1 VKYAAKRTWPDK
13 PKSWEAKG
21 EAETAEAFALGFA
34 ADQGLGLGT
43 ELVVIER
50 EGEDAEIQFFKIANT
65 APYQLSQAEPRAG
78 AGGAVREASPSA
90 AAPTES
96 ADEGQDQDA
105 DEAAAPLDSLRP
117 FKTMVLYMAKV
128 ALIAFGAIYALGYLF
143 RYLRSALG

>member
-21 EAETAEAFALGFA
+21 EAETAEAFALEFA

-65 APYQLSQAEPRAG
+65 APYQLAHAEPRAG
-78 AGGAVREASPSA
+78 GAGGTPPQDPPREPSP
-90 AAPTES
+90 APPGGEPGGANTEV
-96 ADEGQDQDA
+96 
-105 DEAAAPLDSLRP
+105 AAAPLDSLRP
-117 FKTMVLYMAKV
+117 FKTMILYMVKV
-128 ALIAFGAIYALGYLF
+128 AVIAFAVIYALGYLF
-143 RYLRSALG
+143 KYLRSVL

>member
-1 VKYAAKRTWPDK
+1 MKYAAKRTWPDK

-65 APYQLSQAEPRAG
+65 SPYQLVQAEPRAG
-78 AGGAVREASPSA
+78 AGGAPR
-90 AAPTES
+90 
-96 ADEGQDQDA
+96 QDA
-105 DEAAAPLDSLRP
+105 TPEPSSTGSGVAGEEGSAEVAATPMGNLRP
-117 FKTMVLYMAKV
+117 FKTMILYMIKV
-128 ALIAFGAIYALGYLF
+128 ALVAFGAIYALGYLF
-143 RYLRSALG
+143 RYLRSVL